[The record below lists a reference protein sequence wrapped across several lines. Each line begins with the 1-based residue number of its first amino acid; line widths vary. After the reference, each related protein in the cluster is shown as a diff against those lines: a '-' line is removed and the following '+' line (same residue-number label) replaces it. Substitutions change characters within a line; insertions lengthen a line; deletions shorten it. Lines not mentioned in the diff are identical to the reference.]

1 MKKNIVFIVIIL
13 ILILG
18 LVGTIVGTIFMYT
31 KNNNLKDEISA
42 KTQEIE
48 QLNTQI
54 NQLNE
59 TLNTEEFKHKL
70 FDVTELGND
79 NIMITPYGTGG
90 NHLLAHVD
98 GQGNAIVSLISND
111 YYKYPEASYSNK
123 YKVEGTS
130 GKVYNTR
137 VLYMGNGSVLTVFMI
152 MEDGTVE
159 YLDSDKLLNEGKFVS
174 GGKIEGLKKVVDLV
188 PVNLS
193 SKNGPGYACVV
204 ALDLEGNMT
213 LVQTVEKAQ

>member
-59 TLNTEEFKHKL
+59 TLNTEEEFKHKI
-70 FDVTELGND
+70 FDVTELGDENFVIQTQAVGD
-79 NIMITPYGTGG
+79 RDLI
-90 NHLLAHVD
+90 ARVD
-98 GQGNAIVSLISND
+98 GKGNALVSLISNSF
-111 YYKYPEASYSNK
+111 YKTPTASHSKEYI
-123 YKVEGTS
+123 VEGTS
-130 GKVYNTR
+130 GKVYNTK
-137 VLYMGNGSVLTVFMI
+137 VMTMGNGGISTVFMI

-159 YLDSDKLLNEGKFVS
+159 YMDNSKISEGKFVS
-174 GGKIEGLKKVVDLV
+174 AGKIEGLEKIIDLV
-188 PVNLS
+188 QVS
-193 SKNGPGYACVV
+193 VRSMVAGGYIGV
-204 ALDLEGNMT
+204 AAIDVDGNIT
-213 LVQTVEKAQ
+213 LVPAFSN